1 MSDESKKAEESHTTP
16 TGRER
21 PSLRKKVLLFIC
33 GDDPF
38 HGEWNA
44 PLLPPSSPVVAQLM

>member
-1 MSDESKKAEESHTTP
+1 M
-16 TGRER
+16 
-21 PSLRKKVLLFIC
+21 KKVLLFIC

-44 PLLPPSSPVVAQLM
+44 PMLPPSSLPAAQLM